1 MLDVANKM
9 QTEVHIVKL
18 MGVFFLS
25 KASKSLLFF
34 QKKLQFS
41 GNYFIIWALNGYGS
55 LIYEIDSSGLDC

>member
-18 MGVFFLS
+18 MGFFLS
-25 KASKSLLFF
+25 KGSKSLFFFF

-55 LIYEIDSSGLDC
+55 LIYEIDNSGLHC

>member
-9 QTEVHIVKL
+9 QIEVHIVKL
-18 MGVFFLS
+18 MFIFFLS
-25 KASKSLLFF
+25 KGSKSLFFF

-41 GNYFIIWALNGYGS
+41 GNYFIIWTLKGYGS